1 MNRLFRLFQN
11 LLTLMMFLGIAGYV
25 IYSRLDESHKRFVQN
40 FVKQIPEL
48 PGRYAI

>member
-11 LLTLMMFLGIAGYV
+11 ILTLAVILGIAGYV
-25 IYSRLDESHKRFVQN
+25 IYNQMDESHKRFVQN

-48 PGRYAI
+48 PGRYVI